1 MRALSPAAYLGV
13 LALVL
18 WLPRGFALDRFVT
31 VDDGALRSALRLLF
45 DRMKL
50 VAEPSA
56 AITVA
61 ALLEGLVAPSGP
73 TVAVLSGGNI
83 EWDGVAALLAEP

>member
-1 MRALSPAAYLGV
+1 VEIGR
-13 LALVL
+13 
-18 WLPRGFALDRFVT
+18 LPFAHHQQFIDDVVT
-31 VDDGALRSALRLLF
+31 VEDAALIEAMRLLL

-50 VAEPSA
+50 VVEPSG

-61 ALLEGLVAPSGP
+61 ALLSGAASADGP

-83 EWDGVAALLAEP
+83 EWDGLRQLLNGG